1 MSMKEYEK
9 IDLSLERLVI
19 CVVST
24 TGQGDPP
31 DNASKFFKF
40 IKGRSNAPTML
51 AAWRFC
57 VLGLGDTNYDM
68 FCKPGKVLDK
78 RLEELGAQRF
88 VTGATGL
95 KGEHGGPN
103 GAADDAEG
111 GQEECIEPWVK
122 HLLSTMDKTGAFAA
136 KEAAAAAPVPAEGAA
151 SGAASNGAELAA
163 TPAAE
168 AGAPSQV
175 LADGIA
181 RTLVLFGSQT
191 GNAESVA
198 GRIKRDISGKGG
210 GCTLMSMKEY
220 EKIDLSLERLVI
232 CVVSTTGQGDPP
244 DNASKFFKFIKGR
257 SNAPT
262 MLAAWRFC
270 VLGLGDTNYDMF
282 CKPGK
287 VLDKRLEELGAQ
299 RFVTGATG
307 LKGEHGGPNG
317 AADDAEGG
325 QEECIEPWVK
335 HLLSTM
341 DMTGYT
347 GPASKRA
354 RVENAC
360 TAPPDTAPPPP
371 AQIAST
377 TAANQ
382 ASAGSLNEPSLVAL
396 PSEKLHMFQDVT
408 GAWKQ
413 VAGLE
418 GILKAKYGLLPK
430 PTTPCMCL
438 GDADPALKTRDGG
451 AACDSL
457 QPRFLALI
465 TAWRYLT
472 TPASTDRVVVEVE
485 FDVSQGDWAYA
496 PGDSIG
502 IDCCNSLA
510 DVDALL
516 SHLGYDPLHRV
527 TVSGS
532 QSDAAGKGA
541 GPPQHLV
548 SDGAVTLRDLVA
560 WRVDIRSQPK
570 KALIRLLADHCGVEA
585 EADDLYLL
593 SSIKGRDRFRAE
605 IEEESVSIIELLKRY
620 PSARPPLAVLLQVM
634 SYFTFFCCCFL
645 LMVELLTRC
654 TPPART
660 LFCFSRG
667 H

>member
-1 MSMKEYEK
+1 M
-9 IDLSLERLVI
+9 
-19 CVVST
+19 
-24 TGQGDPP
+24 
-31 DNASKFFKF
+31 
-40 IKGRSNAPTML
+40 
-51 AAWRFC
+51 
-57 VLGLGDTNYDM
+57 
-68 FCKPGKVLDK
+68 
-78 RLEELGAQRF
+78 
-88 VTGATGL
+88 
-95 KGEHGGPN
+95 
-103 GAADDAEG
+103 
-111 GQEECIEPWVK
+111 
-122 HLLSTMDKTGAFAA
+122 
-136 KEAAAAAPVPAEGAA
+136 
-151 SGAASNGAELAA
+151 
-163 TPAAE
+163 
-168 AGAPSQV
+168 
-175 LADGIA
+175 
-181 RTLVLFGSQT
+181 
-191 GNAESVA
+191 
-198 GRIKRDISGKGG
+198 
-210 GCTLMSMKEY
+210 LMSMKEY

-382 ASAGSLNEPSLVAL
+382 ASAGSLNEPSLAAL

-438 GDADPALKTRDGG
+438 VDADPALKTRDGG